1 MAEALSPILPPPTE
15 ALVHR
20 VLKAACERG
29 LKLATAE
36 SCTGGLL
43 ASLLTDVPGCSHAF
57 ERGFVTY
64 TDEAK
69 HQMLGVPD
77 GVLSGPGP
85 VSEPAARAMAAGA
98 LERSGADL
106 TLAVT
111 GWMEAA
117 PGQPAG
123 RVWFASAG
131 RGREVVARHMEFG
144 DAGRAALRL
153 ACLETGLQMLM
164 ERLEEAGAGP
174 ASSTA
179 APRT

>member
-57 ERGFVTY
+57 ERGFVVY
-64 TDEAK
+64 TNAAK
-69 HQMLGVPD
+69 AGLLGVDPD
-77 GVLSGPGP
+77 LLEDPGP
-85 VSEPAARAMAAGA
+85 VSEPTAREMAAGA
-98 LERSGADL
+98 LARSQADIVV
-106 TLAVT
+106 AIT
-111 GWMEAA
+111 GWMEEGSGAD
-117 PGQPAG
+117 QPAG
-123 RVWFASAG
+123 RVWFAAAR
-131 RGREVVARHMEFG
+131 RGGEIAVQRAEFG

-153 ACLETGLQMLM
+153 ACLDAALRLLM
-164 ERLEEAGAGP
+164 DQIAQA
-174 ASSTA
+174 
-179 APRT
+179 

>member
-1 MAEALSPILPPPTE
+1 MAEALSPILPPLTE

-20 VLKAACERG
+20 VLKAACERE

-69 HQMLGVPD
+69 RQMLGVPAE
-77 GVLSGPGP
+77 VLAGHGP
-85 VSEPAARAMAAGA
+85 VSAPAARAMAAGA
-98 LERSGADL
+98 LERSAADL
-106 TLAVT
+106 ALAVT
-111 GWMEAA
+111 GWMEQG

-123 RVWFASAG
+123 RVWFASAA

-164 ERLEEAGAGP
+164 ERLDETVRTSS
-174 ASSTA
+174 AS